1 MKRNETSI
9 SRINLSM
16 NIPESNELIKDVHKS
31 TDIISSLI
39 HEYLLKRD
47 YQKTLDSFQEELITK
62 IKQKNYYKIAF
73 SNITETNLLKFFNL
87 GRKNEF
93 LKNWRRLIPNH
104 IRIREPPLQKLEFYI
119 QVYFAIYPLLYR
131 DGEINSNKTIQE
143 TMDEFKIFLEKKDSD
158 YSKSNEF
165 LQYYALPY
173 VQNVKT
179 HPTYSKLFQPEWAV
193 ELKDKIHLAIKT
205 YLPNIKYPVLYDL
218 VNESN
223 ANAANANG
231 GNSNLNVSNIS
242 HKANMMKTFLENV
255 SQEKIERNEDFNNNN
270 LGMQNGGQNINIEEI
285 NKLREENE
293 IYKSKLENTKANI
306 VNIQKSWI
314 NLALNILSNSFDL
327 VVLCKGNRNSN
338 EVLLK
343 SGKIFKKLLKFQ
355 SFLKKQSNNLE
366 KYNKPIGVNNTVL
379 SAIKEQNDEMF
390 ENIGSGF
397 DDISGINNSMMGNNS
412 VGINKSLDYDATH
425 LLDINSFQ
433 ISIRDEFIKSRE
445 ENINNNNNLI
455 NSDNDLKFAFIIR
468 EMRLR
473 AFRRNDAQIKQLTL
487 FSIFYYDLIYKFNL
501 LKEVLNR
508 KQEYPNVS
516 LELMKL
522 MNKISCLKKGR
533 NYLLMKSNSL
543 SMIEDLFNNLKSE
556 KQDTELR
563 QNILATLEK
572 FTPRLEPI
580 NKLIELGII
589 KWLIDTFTYE
599 MNTLS
604 DSTIEYGLAL
614 LLNLSLNKNGRN
626 KFEEDAERT
635 IQILI
640 HYLNKDNNVHI
651 QTSINGALYSLLR
664 KKQLKEAAKKFG
676 IENIIQNS
684 NITDPVNQRQISYI
698 LEELKNDNDNSAQDI
713 DENYNEDPNV
723 GDEEEAAMGLDDEY
737 VEMDS
742 IDEKMIK
749 MHHKYVSDFIIRND
763 NQNEEEILKIQKFM
777 QMNPNMLISDNR
789 AKLDKTGDNEEINL
803 NIDNREENENE
814 EENEEKINEDNK
826 DNKDKNKKSE
836 QEKNG
841 MEIYEQNID
850 IEKAFEKH
858 DRIART
864 PPGELK

>member
-1 MKRNETSI
+1 MKRNETSM
-9 SRINLSM
+9 SKINLSM
-16 NIPESNELIKDVHKS
+16 NIPESNEIIKDVHKS

-47 YQKTLDSFQEELITK
+47 YLKTLDSFQEDLTSK

-73 SNITETNLLKFFNL
+73 SNITETNLLKFFNF
-87 GRKNEF
+87 GRKAEF
-93 LKNWRRLIPNH
+93 FKSWKRIIPNH
-104 IRIREPPLQKLEFYI
+104 IRLREPPLQKLEFYI

-131 DGEINSNKTIQE
+131 EGEINSNKTIQE

-165 LQYYALPY
+165 LQYFALPY
-173 VQNVKT
+173 VQNIKT

-223 ANAANANG
+223 ANAG

-255 SQEKIERNEDFNNNN
+255 SQEKIDPNPVDNN
-270 LGMQNGGQNINIEEI
+270 LAFGENRQGNINLEEL
-285 NKLREENE
+285 NRLREENE
-293 IYKSKLENTKANI
+293 IFRAKLDNTKSNI
-306 VNIQKSWI
+306 INIQKSWI

-327 VVLCKGNRNSN
+327 VVLCKGNRNTN

-412 VGINKSLDYDATH
+412 VGINKSLDYDVSH

-433 ISIRDEFIKSRE
+433 ISIRDEFLKSSGDD
-445 ENINNNNNLI
+445 NNQINV
-455 NSDNDLKFAFIIR
+455 DNDLKHAFIIR

-473 AFRRNDAQIKQLTL
+473 SFRRNDAQLKQLTL
-487 FSIFYYDLIYKFNL
+487 YSIFFYDLFYKFNL

-508 KQEYPNVS
+508 KNDYPNIS

-533 NYLLMKSNSL
+533 NYLLMRSNSL

-563 QNILATLEK
+563 QNILATLQK

-580 NKLIELGII
+580 NKLIDLGII
-589 KWLIDTFTYE
+589 KWLIDVFTYE

-614 LLNLSLNKNGRN
+614 LLNLSLNKKGRN
-626 KFEEDAERT
+626 KFEEDSERT

-640 HYLNKDNNVHI
+640 HYLNKDNNVQI

-664 KKQLKEAAKKFG
+664 KKGLKEAAKKFG

-713 DENYNEDPNV
+713 DENYDEDPNV
-723 GDEEEAAMGLDDEY
+723 PDEEGEGMGIDEEY

-749 MHHKYVSDFIIRND
+749 MHHKFVSDFVIRND

-777 QMNPNMLISDNR
+777 QSNPNMLISEN
-789 AKLDKTGDNEEINL
+789 KINKSGEGNEEINL
-803 NIDNREENENE
+803 NLENKEEKENENE
-814 EENEEKINEDNK
+814 EEENEEEKN
-826 DNKDKNKKSE
+826 NKDKSKSKKNE
-836 QEKNG
+836 QEKIG
-841 MEIYEQNID
+841 IELYEQNID

>member
-1 MKRNETSI
+1 MKRNETST
-9 SRINLSM
+9 SKINISM
-16 NIPESNELIKDVHKS
+16 NIPESNEIIKDVHKS

-47 YQKTLDSFQEELITK
+47 YQKTIDAFQEELITK
-62 IKQKNYYKIAF
+62 IKQKNYYKISF
-73 SNITETNLLKFFNL
+73 SSITETNLLKFFNY

-93 LKNWRRLIPNH
+93 FKSWKRIIPNH
-104 IRIREPPLQKLEFYI
+104 IRMREPPLQKLEFYL

-173 VQNVKT
+173 VQNIKT

-223 ANAANANG
+223 ANAANNNS
-231 GNSNLNVSNIS
+231 GNINLNVSNIS

-255 SQEKIERNEDFNNNN
+255 SQEKIETIPAENN
-270 LGMQNGGQNINIEEI
+270 LAIGDRDNNANIEEL
-285 NKLREENE
+285 NRLKEENE
-293 IYKSKLENTKANI
+293 IYKAKLENTKANI

-327 VVLCKGNRNSN
+327 VVLCKGNRNTN
-338 EVLLK
+338 DVLLK

-366 KYNKPIGVNNTVL
+366 KYNKPSGVNNTVL

-397 DDISGINNSMMGNNS
+397 DDISGINNSMIGNNS
-412 VGINKSLDYDATH
+412 VGINKSLDYDSTH
-425 LLDINSFQ
+425 LLDINNFQ
-433 ISIRDEFIKSRE
+433 ISIRDEFLKLKGD
-445 ENINNNNNLI
+445 ENDQVNI
-455 NSDNDLKFAFIIR
+455 DNDLKYAFIIR

-473 AFRRNDAQIKQLTL
+473 AFRRNDAQLKQLTL
-487 FSIFYYDLIYKFNL
+487 YSIFFYDLFYKFNL
-501 LKEVLNR
+501 LKEILSR
-508 KQEYPNVS
+508 KKDYPNIS
-516 LELMKL
+516 LEIMKL
-522 MNKISCLKKGR
+522 MNKLSCLKKGR

-543 SMIEDLFNNLKSE
+543 LMIEDLFNNLKSE

-563 QNILATLEK
+563 QNILATLQK
-572 FTPRLEPI
+572 FTPRLDPI
-580 NKLIELGII
+580 NKLIDLGII

-626 KFEEDAERT
+626 KFEEDSERT

-640 HYLNKDNNVHI
+640 HYLNKDNNVQI

-664 KKQLKEAAKKFG
+664 KKGLKEAAKKFG

-713 DENYNEDPNV
+713 DENYDEDPNV
-723 GDEEEAAMGLDDEY
+723 ADEEGEGMGLDDEY

-749 MHHKYVSDFIIRND
+749 MHHKYVSDFVIRND

-777 QMNPNMLISDNR
+777 QSNPNMLLSDN
-789 AKLDKTGDNEEINL
+789 KIKMDKSGDINDEINL
-803 NIDNREENENE
+803 NIDNKEENEKNE
-814 EENEEKINEDNK
+814 QQDVNESKNNEDSNVNKSKLKKNEPEKIGIEL
-826 DNKDKNKKSE
+826 
-836 QEKNG
+836 
-841 MEIYEQNID
+841 YEQNID

>member
-1 MKRNETSI
+1 MKRNETST
-9 SRINLSM
+9 SKINISM
-16 NIPESNELIKDVHKS
+16 NIPESNEIIKDVHKS

-47 YQKTLDSFQEELITK
+47 YQKTIDAFQEELITK

-73 SNITETNLLKFFNL
+73 SSITETNLLKFFNY
-87 GRKNEF
+87 GRKAEF
-93 LKNWRRLIPNH
+93 FKSWKRIIPNH
-104 IRIREPPLQKLEFYI
+104 IRLREPPLQKLEFYL

-223 ANAANANG
+223 ANAANNNS
-231 GNSNLNVSNIS
+231 GNINLNVSNIS

-255 SQEKIERNEDFNNNN
+255 SQEKIETIPAENN
-270 LGMQNGGQNINIEEI
+270 LAIGDRDNNANIEEL
-285 NKLREENE
+285 NRLKEENE
-293 IYKSKLENTKANI
+293 IYKAKLENTKANI

-327 VVLCKGNRNSN
+327 VVLCKGNRNAN
-338 EVLLK
+338 DVLLK

-366 KYNKPIGVNNTVL
+366 KYNKPSGVNNTVL

-397 DDISGINNSMMGNNS
+397 DDISGINNSMIGNNS
-412 VGINKSLDYDATH
+412 VGINKSLDYDSTH
-425 LLDINSFQ
+425 LLDINNFQ
-433 ISIRDEFIKSRE
+433 ISIRDEFLKLKGD
-445 ENINNNNNLI
+445 ENDQVNI
-455 NSDNDLKFAFIIR
+455 DNDLKYAFIIR

-473 AFRRNDAQIKQLTL
+473 AFRRNDAQLKQLTL
-487 FSIFYYDLIYKFNL
+487 YSIFFYDLFYKFNL
-501 LKEVLNR
+501 LKEILSR
-508 KQEYPNVS
+508 KKDYPNIS
-516 LELMKL
+516 LEIMKL
-522 MNKISCLKKGR
+522 MNKLSCLKKGR

-543 SMIEDLFNNLKSE
+543 LMIEDLFNNLKSE

-563 QNILATLEK
+563 QNILATLQK
-572 FTPRLEPI
+572 FTPRLDPI
-580 NKLIELGII
+580 NKLIDLGII

-626 KFEEDAERT
+626 KFEEDSERT

-640 HYLNKDNNVHI
+640 HYLNKDNNVQI

-664 KKQLKEAAKKFG
+664 KKGLKEAAKKFG

-713 DENYNEDPNV
+713 DENYDEDPNV
-723 GDEEEAAMGLDDEY
+723 PDEEGEGMGLDDEY

-749 MHHKYVSDFIIRND
+749 MHHKYVSDFVIRND

-777 QMNPNMLISDNR
+777 QSNPNMLLSDN
-789 AKLDKTGDNEEINL
+789 KIKMDKSGDINDEINL
-803 NIDNREENENE
+803 NIDNKEENEKNE
-814 EENEEKINEDNK
+814 QQDVNESKNNEDSNVNKSKLKKNEPEKIGIEL
-826 DNKDKNKKSE
+826 
-836 QEKNG
+836 
-841 MEIYEQNID
+841 YEQNID

>member
-1 MKRNETSI
+1 MKRNETST
-9 SRINLSM
+9 SKINISM
-16 NIPESNELIKDVHKS
+16 NIPESNEIIKDVHKS

-47 YQKTLDSFQEELITK
+47 YQKTIDAFQEELITK
-62 IKQKNYYKIAF
+62 IKQKNYYKISF
-73 SNITETNLLKFFNL
+73 SSITETNLLKFFNY

-93 LKNWRRLIPNH
+93 FKSWKRIIPNH
-104 IRIREPPLQKLEFYI
+104 IRMREPPLQKLEFYL

-173 VQNVKT
+173 VQNIKT

-223 ANAANANG
+223 ANAANNNS
-231 GNSNLNVSNIS
+231 GNINLNVSNIS

-255 SQEKIERNEDFNNNN
+255 SQEKIETIPAENN
-270 LGMQNGGQNINIEEI
+270 LAIGDRDNNANIEEL
-285 NKLREENE
+285 NRLKEENE
-293 IYKSKLENTKANI
+293 IYKAKLENTKANI

-327 VVLCKGNRNSN
+327 VVLCKGNRNTN
-338 EVLLK
+338 DVLLK

-366 KYNKPIGVNNTVL
+366 KYNKPSGVNNTVL

-397 DDISGINNSMMGNNS
+397 DDISGINNSMIGNNS
-412 VGINKSLDYDATH
+412 VGINKSLDYDSTH
-425 LLDINSFQ
+425 LLDINNFQ
-433 ISIRDEFIKSRE
+433 ISIRDEFLKLKGD
-445 ENINNNNNLI
+445 ENDQVNI
-455 NSDNDLKFAFIIR
+455 DNDLKYAFIIR

-473 AFRRNDAQIKQLTL
+473 AFRRNDAQLKQLTL
-487 FSIFYYDLIYKFNL
+487 YSIFFYDLFYKFNL
-501 LKEVLNR
+501 LKEILSR
-508 KQEYPNVS
+508 KKDYPNIS
-516 LELMKL
+516 LEIMKL
-522 MNKISCLKKGR
+522 MNKLSCLKKGR

-543 SMIEDLFNNLKSE
+543 LMIEDLFNNLKSE

-563 QNILATLEK
+563 QNILATLQK
-572 FTPRLEPI
+572 FTPRLDPI
-580 NKLIELGII
+580 NKLIDLGII

-626 KFEEDAERT
+626 KFEEDSERT

-640 HYLNKDNNVHI
+640 HYLNKDNNVQI

-664 KKQLKEAAKKFG
+664 KKGLKEAAKKFG

-713 DENYNEDPNV
+713 DENYDEDPNV
-723 GDEEEAAMGLDDEY
+723 PDEEGEGMGLDDEY

-749 MHHKYVSDFIIRND
+749 MHHKYVSDFVIRND

-777 QMNPNMLISDNR
+777 QSNPNMLLSDN
-789 AKLDKTGDNEEINL
+789 KIKMDKSGDINDEINL
-803 NIDNREENENE
+803 NIDNKEENEKNE
-814 EENEEKINEDNK
+814 QQDVNESKNNEDNNV
-826 DNKDKNKKSE
+826 NKSKLKKNE
-836 QEKNG
+836 PEKIG
-841 MEIYEQNID
+841 IELYEQNID

>member
-1 MKRNETSI
+1 MKRNETSF
-9 SRINLSM
+9 SKINISM
-16 NIPESNELIKDVHKS
+16 NIPESNEIIKDVHKS

-47 YQKTLDSFQEELITK
+47 YQKTLDAFQEELIAK

-73 SNITETNLLKFFNL
+73 SNITETNLLKFFNY
-87 GRKNEF
+87 GRKADF
-93 LKNWRRLIPNH
+93 LKSWKRLIPNH
-104 IRIREPPLQKLEFYI
+104 IRLREPPLQKLEFYI

-131 DGEINSNKTIQE
+131 DGEINCKKTIQE

-173 VQNVKT
+173 VQNIKT
-179 HPTYSKLFQPEWAV
+179 HPTYSKLFQPEWAI

-223 ANAANANG
+223 ANAANS
-231 GNSNLNVSNIS
+231 GNTNLNVSTIS

-255 SQEKIERNEDFNNNN
+255 SQEKIETNPIENNNI
-270 LGMQNGGQNINIEEI
+270 GMAEREQANINMEEL
-285 NKLREENE
+285 NRLKEENE
-293 IYKSKLENTKANI
+293 IFRGKLENTKSNI
-306 VNIQKSWI
+306 INIQKSWI

-327 VVLCKGNRNSN
+327 VVLCKGNRNTN

-433 ISIRDEFIKSRE
+433 ISIRDEFLKSE
-445 ENINNNNNLI
+445 GNNNNNNPI
-455 NSDNDLKFAFIIR
+455 NIDNDLKHAFIIR

-473 AFRRNDAQIKQLTL
+473 AFRRSDALLKQLTL
-487 FSIFYYDLIYKFNL
+487 YSIFFYDLFYKFNL

-508 KQEYPNVS
+508 KKDYPNMS

-522 MNKISCLKKGR
+522 MNKLSCLKKGR

-563 QNILATLEK
+563 QNILATLQK

-640 HYLNKDNNVHI
+640 HYLNKDNNVQI

-664 KKQLKEAAKKFG
+664 KKGLKEAAKKFG
-676 IENIIQNS
+676 IENIIQNT

-698 LEELKNDNDNSAQDI
+698 LEELKSDNDTSAQDI
-713 DENYNEDPNV
+713 DENYDEDPNV
-723 GDEEEAAMGLDDEY
+723 ADEEGENMGLDDEY

-749 MHHKYVSDFIIRND
+749 MHHKYVSDFVIRND
-763 NQNEEEILKIQKFM
+763 NQNEEEIVKIQKFM
-777 QMNPNMLISDNR
+777 QSNPNMLIADN
-789 AKLDKTGDNEEINL
+789 KIKMDKSGDANEEIDL
-803 NIDNREENENE
+803 NIENKDENGNENE
-814 EENEEKINEDNK
+814 EDENESKNNEDN
-826 DNKDKNKKSE
+826 NKSKSKSRKNE
-836 QEKNG
+836 PEKIG
-841 MEIYEQNID
+841 IELYQQDID

-858 DRIART
+858 DRIVRT

>member
-1 MKRNETSI
+1 MKRNETST
-9 SRINLSM
+9 SKINISM
-16 NIPESNELIKDVHKS
+16 NIPESNEIIKDVHKS

-47 YQKTLDSFQEELITK
+47 YQKTIDAFQEELITK
-62 IKQKNYYKIAF
+62 IKQKNYYKISF
-73 SNITETNLLKFFNL
+73 SSITETNLLKFFNY

-93 LKNWRRLIPNH
+93 FKSWKRIIPNH
-104 IRIREPPLQKLEFYI
+104 IRMREPPLQKLEFYL

-173 VQNVKT
+173 VQNIKT

-223 ANAANANG
+223 ANAANNNS
-231 GNSNLNVSNIS
+231 GNINLNVSNIS

-255 SQEKIERNEDFNNNN
+255 SQEKIETIPAENN
-270 LGMQNGGQNINIEEI
+270 LAIGDRDNNANIEEL
-285 NKLREENE
+285 NRLKEENE
-293 IYKSKLENTKANI
+293 IYKAKLENTKANI

-327 VVLCKGNRNSN
+327 VVLCKGNRNTN
-338 EVLLK
+338 DVLLK

-366 KYNKPIGVNNTVL
+366 KYNKPSGVNNTVL

-397 DDISGINNSMMGNNS
+397 DDISGINNSMIGNNS
-412 VGINKSLDYDATH
+412 VGINKSLDYDSTH
-425 LLDINSFQ
+425 LLDINNFQ
-433 ISIRDEFIKSRE
+433 ISIRDEFLKLKGD
-445 ENINNNNNLI
+445 ENDQVNI
-455 NSDNDLKFAFIIR
+455 DNDLKYAFIIR

-473 AFRRNDAQIKQLTL
+473 AFRRNDAQLKQLTL
-487 FSIFYYDLIYKFNL
+487 YSIFFYDLFYKFNL
-501 LKEVLNR
+501 LKEILSR
-508 KQEYPNVS
+508 KKDYPNIS
-516 LELMKL
+516 LEIMKL
-522 MNKISCLKKGR
+522 MNKLSCLKKGR

-543 SMIEDLFNNLKSE
+543 LMIEDLFNNLKSE

-563 QNILATLEK
+563 QNILATLQK
-572 FTPRLEPI
+572 FTPRLDPI
-580 NKLIELGII
+580 NKLIDLGII

-626 KFEEDAERT
+626 KFEEDSERT

-640 HYLNKDNNVHI
+640 HYLNKDNNVQI

-664 KKQLKEAAKKFG
+664 KKGLKEAAKKFG

-713 DENYNEDPNV
+713 DENYDEDPNV
-723 GDEEEAAMGLDDEY
+723 PDEEGEGMGLDDEY

-749 MHHKYVSDFIIRND
+749 MHHKYVSDFVIRND

-777 QMNPNMLISDNR
+777 QSNPNMLISDN
-789 AKLDKTGDNEEINL
+789 KIKMDKSGDINDEINL
-803 NIDNREENENE
+803 NIDNKEENEKNE
-814 EENEEKINEDNK
+814 QQDVNESKNNEDSNVNKSKLKKNEPEKIGIEL
-826 DNKDKNKKSE
+826 
-836 QEKNG
+836 
-841 MEIYEQNID
+841 YEQNID

>member
-1 MKRNETSI
+1 MKRNETST
-9 SRINLSM
+9 SKINMSM
-16 NIPESNELIKDVHKS
+16 SLQDNEIIKDVHKS

-47 YQKTLDSFQEELITK
+47 YTKTLDCFQEELINK

-73 SNITETNLLKFFNL
+73 SNITESNLLKFFGL
-87 GRKNEF
+87 GKKNEF
-93 LKNWRRLIPNH
+93 FKSWKRIIPNH
-104 IRIREPPLQKLEFYI
+104 IRLREPPLQKLEFYI
-119 QVYFAIYPLLYR
+119 QIYFAIYPLLYR
-131 DGEINSNKTIQE
+131 DSEINCNKTIQE
-143 TMDEFKIFLEKKDSD
+143 TMEEFKEFLEKKDSD

-165 LQYYALPY
+165 LSYYALPY
-173 VQNVKT
+173 VQNPKT
-179 HPTYSKLFQPEWAV
+179 HPSYSKLFQPEWAV
-193 ELKDKIHLAIKT
+193 ELKDRIHLAIKT

-223 ANAANANG
+223 ANASS
-231 GNSNLNVSNIS
+231 GNNLNVSNIS

-255 SQEKIERNEDFNNNN
+255 TQEKIERVPEKNNNN
-270 LGMQNGGQNINIEEI
+270 SDQNVNLEEL

-293 IYKSKLENTKANI
+293 IYKTKLENKKYNI
-306 VNIQKSWI
+306 INIQKSWI

-327 VVLCKGNRNSN
+327 VVLCKGNRNTN

-366 KYNKPIGVNNTVL
+366 KYNKPLGVNNTQL
-379 SAIKEQNDEMF
+379 SAIKEQNDEVFM
-390 ENIGSGF
+390 GL
-397 DDISGINNSMMGNNS
+397 DDISGINNSMIGNNS
-412 VGINKSLDYDATH
+412 LGINKSFHLDYDATH
-425 LLDINSFQ
+425 LIDVNSFQ
-433 ISIRDEFIKSRE
+433 LSIRDEFIKNAGE
-445 ENINNNNNLI
+445 QI
-455 NSDNDLKFAFIIR
+455 NSENDLKHASVIR
-468 EMRLR
+468 EIRLR
-473 AFRRNDAQIKQLTL
+473 VFRRNDIQIKQITL
-487 FSIFYYDLIYKFNL
+487 YSIFFYDLFYKFNL
-501 LKEVLNR
+501 LKEVLN
-508 KQEYPNVS
+508 KKNDYPNIS

-522 MNKISCLKKGR
+522 MDKLATLKKGR
-533 NYLLMKSNSL
+533 NYLLMKTNSL

-563 QNILATLEK
+563 QYILSTLQK

-580 NKLIELGII
+580 NKLIELGIV
-589 KWLIDTFTYE
+589 KWLIDVFTYE

-604 DSTIEYGLAL
+604 DSTIEYGLGL

-626 KFEEDAERT
+626 KFEEDSERT

-640 HYLNKDNNVHI
+640 HYLNKDNSVQI

-664 KKQLKEAAKKFG
+664 KKGLKEAAKKFG

-698 LEELKNDNDNSAQDI
+698 LQELKSENDNSAQDI
-713 DENYNEDPNV
+713 DENFDEDPNAV
-723 GDEEEAAMGLDDEY
+723 DEENEGNNIDDEY

-749 MHHKYVSDFIIRND
+749 LHHKYISDFIIRND
-763 NQNEEEILKIQKFM
+763 NQNEEEIIKIQKYM
-777 QMNPNMLISDNR
+777 QYNPNMLFSDN
-789 AKLDKTGDNEEINL
+789 KVKIENNNNDINEEINL
-803 NIDNREENENE
+803 NIEENK
-814 EENEEKINEDNK
+814 EENKEENNDNNNEN
-826 DNKDKNKKSE
+826 NNNNGE
-836 QEKNG
+836 GEKNNPNKENNEPVKNG
-841 MEIYEQNID
+841 IEIYQQNID

>member
-425 LLDINSFQ
+425 LLDINNFQ

-664 KKQLKEAAKKFG
+664 KKELKEAAKKFG

-789 AKLDKTGDNEEINL
+789 VKLDKTGDNEEINL

-826 DNKDKNKKSE
+826 DNKDKNKKNE

>member
-1 MKRNETSI
+1 MKRNETST
-9 SRINLSM
+9 SKINISM
-16 NIPESNELIKDVHKS
+16 NIPESNEIIKDVHKS

-47 YQKTLDSFQEELITK
+47 YQKTIDAFQEELITK
-62 IKQKNYYKIAF
+62 IKQKNYYKISF
-73 SNITETNLLKFFNL
+73 SSITETNLLKFFNY

-93 LKNWRRLIPNH
+93 FKSWKRIIPNH
-104 IRIREPPLQKLEFYI
+104 IRMREPPLQKLEFYL

-173 VQNVKT
+173 VQNIKT

-223 ANAANANG
+223 ANAANNNS
-231 GNSNLNVSNIS
+231 GNKNLNVSNIS

-255 SQEKIERNEDFNNNN
+255 SQEKIETIPAENN
-270 LGMQNGGQNINIEEI
+270 LAIGDRDNNANIEEL
-285 NKLREENE
+285 NRLKEENE
-293 IYKSKLENTKANI
+293 IYKAKLENTKANI

-327 VVLCKGNRNSN
+327 VVLCKGNRNTN
-338 EVLLK
+338 DVLLK

-366 KYNKPIGVNNTVL
+366 KYNKPSGVNNTVL

-397 DDISGINNSMMGNNS
+397 DDISGINNSMIGNNS
-412 VGINKSLDYDATH
+412 VGINKSLDYDSTH
-425 LLDINSFQ
+425 LLDINNFQ
-433 ISIRDEFIKSRE
+433 ISIRDEFLKLKGD
-445 ENINNNNNLI
+445 ENDQVNI
-455 NSDNDLKFAFIIR
+455 DNDLKYAFIIR

-473 AFRRNDAQIKQLTL
+473 AFRRNDAQLKQLTL
-487 FSIFYYDLIYKFNL
+487 YSIFFYDLFYKFNL
-501 LKEVLNR
+501 LKEILSR
-508 KQEYPNVS
+508 KKDYPNIS
-516 LELMKL
+516 LEIMKL
-522 MNKISCLKKGR
+522 MNKLSCLKKGR

-543 SMIEDLFNNLKSE
+543 LMIEDLFNNLKSE

-563 QNILATLEK
+563 QNILATLQK
-572 FTPRLEPI
+572 FTPRLDPI
-580 NKLIELGII
+580 NKLIDLGII

-626 KFEEDAERT
+626 KFEEDSERT

-640 HYLNKDNNVHI
+640 HYLNKDNNVQI

-664 KKQLKEAAKKFG
+664 KKGLKEAAKKFG

-713 DENYNEDPNV
+713 DENYDEDPNV
-723 GDEEEAAMGLDDEY
+723 PDEEGEGMGLDDEY

-749 MHHKYVSDFIIRND
+749 MHHKYVSDFVIRND

-777 QMNPNMLISDNR
+777 QSNPNMLISDN
-789 AKLDKTGDNEEINL
+789 KIKMDKSGDINDEINL
-803 NIDNREENENE
+803 NIDNKEENEKNE
-814 EENEEKINEDNK
+814 QQDVNESKNNEDSNVNKSKLKKNEPEKIGIEL
-826 DNKDKNKKSE
+826 
-836 QEKNG
+836 
-841 MEIYEQNID
+841 YEQNID

>member
-1 MKRNETSI
+1 MKRNETST
-9 SRINLSM
+9 SKINISM
-16 NIPESNELIKDVHKS
+16 NIPESNEIIKDVHKS

-47 YQKTLDSFQEELITK
+47 YQKTIDAFQEELITK
-62 IKQKNYYKIAF
+62 IKQKNYYKISF
-73 SNITETNLLKFFNL
+73 SSITETNLLKFFNY

-93 LKNWRRLIPNH
+93 FKSWKRIIPNH
-104 IRIREPPLQKLEFYI
+104 IRMREPPLQKLEFYL

-173 VQNVKT
+173 VQNIKT

-223 ANAANANG
+223 ANAANNNS
-231 GNSNLNVSNIS
+231 GNINLNVSNIS

-255 SQEKIERNEDFNNNN
+255 SQEKIETIPAENN
-270 LGMQNGGQNINIEEI
+270 LAIGDRDNNANIEEL
-285 NKLREENE
+285 NRLKEENE
-293 IYKSKLENTKANI
+293 IYKAKLENTKANI

-327 VVLCKGNRNSN
+327 VVLCKGNRNTN
-338 EVLLK
+338 DVLLK

-366 KYNKPIGVNNTVL
+366 KYNKPSGVNNTVL

-397 DDISGINNSMMGNNS
+397 DDISGINNSMIGNNS
-412 VGINKSLDYDATH
+412 VGINKSLDYDSTH
-425 LLDINSFQ
+425 LLDINNFQ
-433 ISIRDEFIKSRE
+433 ISIRDEFLKLKGD
-445 ENINNNNNLI
+445 ENDQVNI
-455 NSDNDLKFAFIIR
+455 DNDLKYAFIIR

-473 AFRRNDAQIKQLTL
+473 AFRRNDAQLKQLTL
-487 FSIFYYDLIYKFNL
+487 YSIFFYDLFYKFNL
-501 LKEVLNR
+501 LKEILSR
-508 KQEYPNVS
+508 KKDYPNIS
-516 LELMKL
+516 LEIMKL
-522 MNKISCLKKGR
+522 MNKLSCLKKGR

-543 SMIEDLFNNLKSE
+543 LMIEDLFNNLKSE

-563 QNILATLEK
+563 QNILATLQK
-572 FTPRLEPI
+572 FTPRLDPI
-580 NKLIELGII
+580 NKLIDLGII

-626 KFEEDAERT
+626 KFEEDSERT

-640 HYLNKDNNVHI
+640 HYLNKDNNVQI

-664 KKQLKEAAKKFG
+664 KKGLKEAAKKFG

-713 DENYNEDPNV
+713 DENYDEEPNV
-723 GDEEEAAMGLDDEY
+723 PDEEGEGMGLDDEY

-749 MHHKYVSDFIIRND
+749 MHHKYVSDFVIRND

-777 QMNPNMLISDNR
+777 QSNPNMLLSDN
-789 AKLDKTGDNEEINL
+789 KIKMDKSGDINDEINL
-803 NIDNREENENE
+803 NIDNKEENEKNE
-814 EENEEKINEDNK
+814 QQDVNESKNNEDSNVNKSKLKKNEPEKIGIEL
-826 DNKDKNKKSE
+826 
-836 QEKNG
+836 
-841 MEIYEQNID
+841 YEQNID

>member
-1 MKRNETSI
+1 
-9 SRINLSM
+9 
-16 NIPESNELIKDVHKS
+16 
-31 TDIISSLI
+31 
-39 HEYLLKRD
+39 
-47 YQKTLDSFQEELITK
+47 
-62 IKQKNYYKIAF
+62 
-73 SNITETNLLKFFNL
+73 
-87 GRKNEF
+87 
-93 LKNWRRLIPNH
+93 
-104 IRIREPPLQKLEFYI
+104 
-119 QVYFAIYPLLYR
+119 
-131 DGEINSNKTIQE
+131 
-143 TMDEFKIFLEKKDSD
+143 
-158 YSKSNEF
+158 
-165 LQYYALPY
+165 
-173 VQNVKT
+173 
-179 HPTYSKLFQPEWAV
+179 V

-223 ANAANANG
+223 ANAANNNNG
-231 GNSNLNVSNIS
+231 NMNLNVSNIS

-255 SQEKIERNEDFNNNN
+255 SQEKIDVNAVENNNN
-270 LGMQNGGQNINIEEI
+270 GDRDNNVNMEEV
-285 NKLREENE
+285 NRLREENE
-293 IYKSKLENTKANI
+293 VFKSKLDNTKSNI
-306 VNIQKSWI
+306 INIQKSWI

-327 VVLCKGNRNSN
+327 VVLCKGNRNTN

-366 KYNKPIGVNNTVL
+366 KYNKPLGVNNTVL

-412 VGINKSLDYDATH
+412 VGINKSLDYDSTH

-433 ISIRDEFIKSRE
+433 LSIRDEFLKSIGE
-445 ENINNNNNLI
+445 ENPINI
-455 NSDNDLKFAFIIR
+455 DNDLKYAFIIR
-468 EMRLR
+468 EMRIR
-473 AFRRNDAQIKQLTL
+473 AFRRNDAQLKQMTL
-487 FSIFYYDLIYKFNL
+487 YSIFFYDLFYKFNL

-508 KQEYPNVS
+508 KKDYPNIS
-516 LELMKL
+516 LEFMKL
-522 MNKISCLKKGR
+522 MNKLSCLKKGR

-563 QNILATLEK
+563 QNILATLQK

-580 NKLIELGII
+580 NKLIDLGII
-589 KWLIDTFTYE
+589 KWLIDVFTYE

-640 HYLNKDNNVHI
+640 HYLNKDNNVQI

-664 KKQLKEAAKKFG
+664 KKGLKEAAKKFG

-698 LEELKNDNDNSAQDI
+698 LEELKNENDNSAQDI
-713 DENYNEDPNV
+713 DENYDEDPNV
-723 GDEEEAAMGLDDEY
+723 ADEEAENIGLDDEY

-777 QMNPNMLISDNR
+777 QSNPNMLISENRIKSDN
-789 AKLDKTGDNEEINL
+789 ANEEINL
-803 NIDNREENENE
+803 NIENNKEENENE
-814 EENEEKINEDNK
+814 EDENEEKNNEESNI
-826 DNKDKNKKSE
+826 KDKSKSRKNE
-836 QEKNG
+836 PEKVGN
-841 MEIYEQNID
+841 EIYEQNID

>member
-1 MKRNETSI
+1 MKRNETST
-9 SRINLSM
+9 SKINISM
-16 NIPESNELIKDVHKS
+16 NIPESNEIIKDVHKS

-47 YQKTLDSFQEELITK
+47 YLKTIDAFQEELITK
-62 IKQKNYYKIAF
+62 IKQKNYYKISF
-73 SNITETNLLKFFNL
+73 SSITETNLLKFFNY

-93 LKNWRRLIPNH
+93 FKSWKRIIPNH
-104 IRIREPPLQKLEFYI
+104 IRMREPPLQKLEFYL
-119 QVYFAIYPLLYR
+119 QVYFAIYPILYR

-173 VQNVKT
+173 VQNIKT

-223 ANAANANG
+223 ANAVNNNS
-231 GNSNLNVSNIS
+231 GNINLNVSNIS

-255 SQEKIERNEDFNNNN
+255 SQEKIETIPAENNMAMGDRDNN
-270 LGMQNGGQNINIEEI
+270 ANIEEL
-285 NKLREENE
+285 NRLKEEKE
-293 IYKSKLENTKANI
+293 IYKAKLENTKANI

-327 VVLCKGNRNSN
+327 VVLCKGNRNTN
-338 EVLLK
+338 DVLLK

-366 KYNKPIGVNNTVL
+366 KYNKPSGVNNTVL

-397 DDISGINNSMMGNNS
+397 DDISGINNSMIGNNS
-412 VGINKSLDYDATH
+412 VGINKSLDYDSTH
-425 LLDINSFQ
+425 LLDINNFQ
-433 ISIRDEFIKSRE
+433 ISIRDEFLKLNGD
-445 ENINNNNNLI
+445 ENDQVNI
-455 NSDNDLKFAFIIR
+455 DNDLKYAFIIR

-473 AFRRNDAQIKQLTL
+473 AFRRNDAQLKQLTL
-487 FSIFYYDLIYKFNL
+487 YSIFFYDLFYKFNL
-501 LKEVLNR
+501 LKEILSR
-508 KQEYPNVS
+508 KKDYPNIS
-516 LELMKL
+516 LEIMKL
-522 MNKISCLKKGR
+522 MNKLSCLKKGR

-543 SMIEDLFNNLKSE
+543 LMIEDLFNNLKSE

-563 QNILATLEK
+563 QNILATLQK
-572 FTPRLEPI
+572 FTPRLDPI
-580 NKLIELGII
+580 NKLIDLGII

-626 KFEEDAERT
+626 KFEEDSERT

-640 HYLNKDNNVHI
+640 HYLNKDNNVQI

-664 KKQLKEAAKKFG
+664 KKGLKEAAKKFG

-713 DENYNEDPNV
+713 DENYDEDPNV
-723 GDEEEAAMGLDDEY
+723 PDEEGEGMGLDDEY

-749 MHHKYVSDFIIRND
+749 MHHKYVSDFVIRND

-777 QMNPNMLISDNR
+777 QSNPNMLLSDN
-789 AKLDKTGDNEEINL
+789 KIKIDKSGDINEEINI
-803 NIDNREENENE
+803 NIDNK
-814 EENEEKINEDNK
+814 EEKEKNEQQDVNESKNNEDSNVNK
-826 DNKDKNKKSE
+826 SKLKKNE
-836 QEKNG
+836 PEKIG
-841 MEIYEQNID
+841 IELYEQNID

>member
-1 MKRNETSI
+1 MKRNETSTSKINI
-9 SRINLSM
+9 SMSLQEND
-16 NIPESNELIKDVHKS
+16 LIKDVHKS

-47 YQKTLDSFQEELITK
+47 YTKTLDSFQEELINK

-73 SNITETNLLKFFNL
+73 SNITESNLIKFFSL

-93 LKNWRRLIPNH
+93 FKSWKRIIPNH
-104 IRIREPPLQKLEFYI
+104 IRLREPPLQKLEFYI
-119 QVYFAIYPLLYR
+119 QIYFAIYPLLYR
-131 DGEINSNKTIQE
+131 DSEINCNKTIQE
-143 TMDEFKIFLEKKDSD
+143 TMEEFKEFLEKKDSD

-165 LQYYALPY
+165 LSFYALPY
-173 VQNVKT
+173 VQNPKT
-179 HPTYSKLFQPEWAV
+179 HPSYSKLFQPEWTV

-205 YLPNIKYPVLYDL
+205 YLPSIKYPVLYDL

-223 ANAANANG
+223 ANANSNSAN
-231 GNSNLNVSNIS
+231 NLNVSNIS

-255 SQEKIERNEDFNNNN
+255 TQEKIDRITEENNN
-270 LGMQNGGQNINIEEI
+270 LNREQSANIEEI
-285 NKLREENE
+285 NRLKEENE
-293 IYKSKLENTKANI
+293 TYKTKLEKKKYNI
-306 VNIQKSWI
+306 INIQKSWI

-327 VVLCKGNRNSN
+327 VALCKGNRNTN

-355 SFLKKQSNNLE
+355 SFLKKQSNNLD
-366 KYNKPIGVNNTVL
+366 KYNKPMGVNNLGL
-379 SAIKEQNDEMF
+379 SAIKEQNDEL
-390 ENIGSGF
+390 ENIGFG
-397 DDISGINNSMMGNNS
+397 DISGINNSMIGNNS
-412 VGINKSLDYDATH
+412 LGINKSFHLDYDPNH

-433 ISIRDEFIKSRE
+433 LSIRDEFIKNIGEE
-445 ENINNNNNLI
+445 ENNI
-455 NSDNDLKFAFIIR
+455 DNDLKHAFVIR

-473 AFRRNDAQIKQLTL
+473 AFRRSDIQLKQLTL
-487 FSIFYYDLIYKFNL
+487 YSIFFYDLFYKFNL

-508 KQEYPNVS
+508 KNDYPNVS

-522 MNKISCLKKGR
+522 MNKLSCLKKGR
-533 NYLLMKSNSL
+533 NYLLMRNNSL
-543 SMIEDLFNNLKSE
+543 SMIEDLFNNLKKE
-556 KQDTELR
+556 KQDSELR
-563 QNILATLEK
+563 QNILATLQK
-572 FTPRLEPI
+572 FSPRLQPI

-589 KWLIDTFTYE
+589 KWLIDVFTYE

-626 KFEEDAERT
+626 KFEEDSERT

-640 HYLNKDNNVHI
+640 HYLNRDNNVNI

-664 KKQLKEAAKKFG
+664 KKGLKEAAKKFG

-698 LEELKNDNDNSAQDI
+698 LQELKSDNDNSMQDI
-713 DENYNEDPNV
+713 DENYDEDPNAI
-723 GDEEEAAMGLDDEY
+723 DEENEGNNIDDEY

-749 MHHKYVSDFIIRND
+749 MHHKYVADFIIRND
-763 NQNEEEILKIQKFM
+763 NQNEEEILKIQKYM
-777 QMNPNMLISDNR
+777 QYNPNMLISDNK
-789 AKLDKTGDNEEINL
+789 AKVENSNNEINEEINL
-803 NIDNREENENE
+803 NIDENNKEENNENENNDKN
-814 EENEEKINEDNK
+814 NEEVGDET
-826 DNKDKNKKSE
+826 KNKE
-836 QEKNG
+836 NNPEPVKNG
-841 MEIYEQNID
+841 IEIYQQDID

-858 DRIART
+858 DRIVRT
-864 PPGELK
+864 PPGEYK

>member
-508 KQEYPNVS
+508 KQEYPNIS

-664 KKQLKEAAKKFG
+664 KKELKEAAKKFG

>member
-1 MKRNETSI
+1 MKRNETST
-9 SRINLSM
+9 SKINISM
-16 NIPESNELIKDVHKS
+16 NIPESNEIIKDVHKS

-47 YQKTLDSFQEELITK
+47 YQKTIDAFQEELITK
-62 IKQKNYYKIAF
+62 IKQKNYYKISF
-73 SNITETNLLKFFNL
+73 SSITETNLLKFFNY

-93 LKNWRRLIPNH
+93 FKSWKRIIPNH
-104 IRIREPPLQKLEFYI
+104 IRMREPPLQKLEFYL

-173 VQNVKT
+173 VQNIKT

-223 ANAANANG
+223 ANAANNNS
-231 GNSNLNVSNIS
+231 GNINLNVSNIS

-255 SQEKIERNEDFNNNN
+255 SQEKIETIPAENN
-270 LGMQNGGQNINIEEI
+270 LAIGDRDNNANIEEL
-285 NKLREENE
+285 NRLKEENE
-293 IYKSKLENTKANI
+293 IYKAKLENTKANI

-327 VVLCKGNRNSN
+327 VVLCKGNRNTN
-338 EVLLK
+338 DVLLK

-366 KYNKPIGVNNTVL
+366 KYNKPSGVNNTVL

-397 DDISGINNSMMGNNS
+397 DDISGINNSMIGNNS
-412 VGINKSLDYDATH
+412 VGINKSLDYDSTH
-425 LLDINSFQ
+425 LLDINNFQ
-433 ISIRDEFIKSRE
+433 ISIRDEFLKLKGD
-445 ENINNNNNLI
+445 ENDQVNI
-455 NSDNDLKFAFIIR
+455 DNDLKYAFIIR

-473 AFRRNDAQIKQLTL
+473 AFRRNDAQLKQLTL
-487 FSIFYYDLIYKFNL
+487 YSIFFYDLFYKFNL
-501 LKEVLNR
+501 LKEILSR
-508 KQEYPNVS
+508 KKDYPNIS
-516 LELMKL
+516 LEIMKL
-522 MNKISCLKKGR
+522 MNKLSCLKKGR

-543 SMIEDLFNNLKSE
+543 LMIEDLFNNLKSE

-563 QNILATLEK
+563 QNILATLQK
-572 FTPRLEPI
+572 FTPRLDPI
-580 NKLIELGII
+580 NKLIDLGII

-626 KFEEDAERT
+626 KFEEDSERT

-640 HYLNKDNNVHI
+640 HYLNKDNNVQI

-664 KKQLKEAAKKFG
+664 KKGLKEAAKKFG

-713 DENYNEDPNV
+713 DENYDEDPNV
-723 GDEEEAAMGLDDEY
+723 PDEEGEGMGLDDEY

-749 MHHKYVSDFIIRND
+749 MHHKYVSDFVIRND

-777 QMNPNMLISDNR
+777 QSNPNMLLSDN
-789 AKLDKTGDNEEINL
+789 KIKIDKSGDINEEINI
-803 NIDNREENENE
+803 NIDNK
-814 EENEEKINEDNK
+814 EEKEKNEQQDVNESKNNEDSNVNK
-826 DNKDKNKKSE
+826 SKLKKNE
-836 QEKNG
+836 PEKIG
-841 MEIYEQNID
+841 IELYEQNID

>member
-1 MKRNETSI
+1 MKRNETST
-9 SRINLSM
+9 SKINISM
-16 NIPESNELIKDVHKS
+16 NIPESNEIIKDVHKS

-47 YQKTLDSFQEELITK
+47 YQKTIDAFQEELITK
-62 IKQKNYYKIAF
+62 IKQKNYYKISF
-73 SNITETNLLKFFNL
+73 SSITETNLLKFFNY

-93 LKNWRRLIPNH
+93 FKSWKRIIPNH
-104 IRIREPPLQKLEFYI
+104 IRMREPPLQKLEFYL

-131 DGEINSNKTIQE
+131 DGEIKSNKTIQE

-173 VQNVKT
+173 VQNIKT

-223 ANAANANG
+223 GNAANNNS
-231 GNSNLNVSNIS
+231 GNINLNVSNIS

-255 SQEKIERNEDFNNNN
+255 SQEKIETIPAENN
-270 LGMQNGGQNINIEEI
+270 LALGDRDNNANIEEL
-285 NKLREENE
+285 NRLKEENE
-293 IYKSKLENTKANI
+293 IYKAKLENTKANI

-327 VVLCKGNRNSN
+327 VVLCKGNRNTN
-338 EVLLK
+338 DVLLK

-366 KYNKPIGVNNTVL
+366 KYNKPSGVNNTVL

-397 DDISGINNSMMGNNS
+397 DDISGINNSMIGNNS
-412 VGINKSLDYDATH
+412 VGINKSLDYDSTH
-425 LLDINSFQ
+425 LLDINNFQ
-433 ISIRDEFIKSRE
+433 ISIRDEFLKLKGD
-445 ENINNNNNLI
+445 ENDQVNI
-455 NSDNDLKFAFIIR
+455 DNDLKYAFIIR

-473 AFRRNDAQIKQLTL
+473 AFRRNDAQLKQLTL
-487 FSIFYYDLIYKFNL
+487 YSIFFYDLFYKFNL
-501 LKEVLNR
+501 LKEILSR
-508 KQEYPNVS
+508 KKDYPNIS
-516 LELMKL
+516 LEIMKL
-522 MNKISCLKKGR
+522 MNKLSCLKKGR

-543 SMIEDLFNNLKSE
+543 LMIEDLFNNLKSE

-563 QNILATLEK
+563 QNILATLQK
-572 FTPRLEPI
+572 FTPRLDPI
-580 NKLIELGII
+580 NKLIDLGII

-626 KFEEDAERT
+626 KFEEDSERT

-640 HYLNKDNNVHI
+640 HYLNKDNNVQI

-664 KKQLKEAAKKFG
+664 KKGLKEAAKKFG

-713 DENYNEDPNV
+713 DENYDEDPNV
-723 GDEEEAAMGLDDEY
+723 PDEEGEGMGLDDEY

-749 MHHKYVSDFIIRND
+749 MHHKYVSDFVIRND

-777 QMNPNMLISDNR
+777 QSNPNMLLSDN
-789 AKLDKTGDNEEINL
+789 KIKMDKSGDINDEINL
-803 NIDNREENENE
+803 NIDNKEENEKNE
-814 EENEEKINEDNK
+814 QQDVNESKNNEDSNVNKSKLKKNEPEKIGIEL
-826 DNKDKNKKSE
+826 
-836 QEKNG
+836 
-841 MEIYEQNID
+841 YEQNID

>member
-9 SRINLSM
+9 SRLNLSM

-425 LLDINSFQ
+425 LLDINNFQ

-664 KKQLKEAAKKFG
+664 KKELKEAAKKFG

-789 AKLDKTGDNEEINL
+789 VKLDKTGDNEEINL

-826 DNKDKNKKSE
+826 DNKDKNKKNE

>member
-1 MKRNETSI
+1 MKRNETST
-9 SRINLSM
+9 SKINISM
-16 NIPESNELIKDVHKS
+16 NMPESNEIIKDVHKS

-47 YQKTLDSFQEELITK
+47 YQKTIDAFQEELITK
-62 IKQKNYYKIAF
+62 IKQKNYYKISF
-73 SNITETNLLKFFNL
+73 SSITETNLLKFFNY

-93 LKNWRRLIPNH
+93 FKSWKRIIPNH
-104 IRIREPPLQKLEFYI
+104 IRLREPPLQKLEFYL

-173 VQNVKT
+173 VQNIKT
-179 HPTYSKLFQPEWAV
+179 HPTYSKLFQPEWAI

-223 ANAANANG
+223 ANAANNNS
-231 GNSNLNVSNIS
+231 GNINLNVSNIS

-255 SQEKIERNEDFNNNN
+255 SQEKIETIPAENNNALGDRDNNAN
-270 LGMQNGGQNINIEEI
+270 LEEL
-285 NKLREENE
+285 NRLKEENE
-293 IYKSKLENTKANI
+293 IYKAKLENTKANI

-327 VVLCKGNRNSN
+327 VVLCKGNRNTN
-338 EVLLK
+338 DVLLK

-366 KYNKPIGVNNTVL
+366 KYNKPSGVNNTVL

-397 DDISGINNSMMGNNS
+397 DDISGINNSMIGNNS
-412 VGINKSLDYDATH
+412 VGINKSLDYDSTH
-425 LLDINSFQ
+425 LLDINNFQ
-433 ISIRDEFIKSRE
+433 ISIRDEFLKLNGE
-445 ENINNNNNLI
+445 ENDQVNI
-455 NSDNDLKFAFIIR
+455 DNDLKYAFIIR

-473 AFRRNDAQIKQLTL
+473 AFRRNDAQLKQITL
-487 FSIFYYDLIYKFNL
+487 YSIFFYDLFYKFNL
-501 LKEVLNR
+501 LKEILSR
-508 KQEYPNVS
+508 KKDYPNIS
-516 LELMKL
+516 LEIMKL
-522 MNKISCLKKGR
+522 MNKLSCLKKGR

-543 SMIEDLFNNLKSE
+543 LMIEDLFNNLKSE

-563 QNILATLEK
+563 QNILATLQK
-572 FTPRLEPI
+572 FTPRLDPI
-580 NKLIELGII
+580 NKLIDLGII

-626 KFEEDAERT
+626 KFEEDSERT

-640 HYLNKDNNVHI
+640 HYLNKDNNVQI

-664 KKQLKEAAKKFG
+664 KKGLKEAAKKFG

-713 DENYNEDPNV
+713 DENYDEDPNV
-723 GDEEEAAMGLDDEY
+723 PDEEGEGMGLDDEY

-749 MHHKYVSDFIIRND
+749 MHHKYVSDFVIRND

-777 QMNPNMLISDNR
+777 QSNPNMLLSDN
-789 AKLDKTGDNEEINL
+789 KIKIDKSGDINEEINL
-803 NIDNREENENE
+803 NIDNKEENEKNE
-814 EENEEKINEDNK
+814 QEVNESKNNEDSNVNKSKLKKNEPEKIGIEL
-826 DNKDKNKKSE
+826 
-836 QEKNG
+836 
-841 MEIYEQNID
+841 YEQNID

>member
-1 MKRNETSI
+1 MKRNETST
-9 SRINLSM
+9 SKINISM
-16 NIPESNELIKDVHKS
+16 NIPESNEIIKDVHKS

-47 YQKTLDSFQEELITK
+47 YQKTIDAFQEELITK
-62 IKQKNYYKIAF
+62 IKQKNYYKISF
-73 SNITETNLLKFFNL
+73 SSITETNLLKFFNY

-93 LKNWRRLIPNH
+93 FKSWKRIIPNH
-104 IRIREPPLQKLEFYI
+104 IRMREPPLQKLEFYL

-173 VQNVKT
+173 VQNIKT

-223 ANAANANG
+223 ANAANNNS
-231 GNSNLNVSNIS
+231 GNKILNVSNIS

-255 SQEKIERNEDFNNNN
+255 SQEKIETIPAENN
-270 LGMQNGGQNINIEEI
+270 LAIGDRDNNANIEEL
-285 NKLREENE
+285 NRLKEENE
-293 IYKSKLENTKANI
+293 IYKAKLENTKANI

-327 VVLCKGNRNSN
+327 VVLCKGNRNTN
-338 EVLLK
+338 DVLLK

-366 KYNKPIGVNNTVL
+366 KYNKPSGVNNTVL

-397 DDISGINNSMMGNNS
+397 DDISGINNSMIGNNS
-412 VGINKSLDYDATH
+412 VGINKSLDYDSTH
-425 LLDINSFQ
+425 LLDINNFQ
-433 ISIRDEFIKSRE
+433 ISIRDEFLKLKGD
-445 ENINNNNNLI
+445 ENDQVNI
-455 NSDNDLKFAFIIR
+455 DNDLKYAFIIR

-473 AFRRNDAQIKQLTL
+473 AFRRNDAQLKQLTL
-487 FSIFYYDLIYKFNL
+487 YSIFFYDLFYKFNL
-501 LKEVLNR
+501 LKEILSR
-508 KQEYPNVS
+508 KKDYPNIS
-516 LELMKL
+516 LEIMKL
-522 MNKISCLKKGR
+522 MNKLSCLKKGR

-543 SMIEDLFNNLKSE
+543 LMIEDLFNNLKSE

-563 QNILATLEK
+563 QNILATLQK
-572 FTPRLEPI
+572 FTPRLDPI
-580 NKLIELGII
+580 NKLIDLGII

-626 KFEEDAERT
+626 KFEEDSERT

-640 HYLNKDNNVHI
+640 HYLNKDNNVQI

-664 KKQLKEAAKKFG
+664 KKGLKEAAKKFG

-713 DENYNEDPNV
+713 DENYDEDPNV
-723 GDEEEAAMGLDDEY
+723 PDEEGEGMGLDDEY

-749 MHHKYVSDFIIRND
+749 MHHKYVSDFVIRND

-777 QMNPNMLISDNR
+777 QSNPNMLLSDN
-789 AKLDKTGDNEEINL
+789 KIKMDKSGDINDEINL
-803 NIDNREENENE
+803 NIDNKEENEKNE
-814 EENEEKINEDNK
+814 QQDVNESKNNEDSNVNKSKLKKNEPEKIGIEL
-826 DNKDKNKKSE
+826 
-836 QEKNG
+836 
-841 MEIYEQNID
+841 YEQNID

>member
-179 HPTYSKLFQPEWAV
+179 HPTYSKLFQPEWAI

-270 LGMQNGGQNINIEEI
+270 LGIQNGGQNINIEEI

-425 LLDINSFQ
+425 LLDINNFQ

-543 SMIEDLFNNLKSE
+543 SMIEDLFNNLKIE

-664 KKQLKEAAKKFG
+664 KKELKEAAKKFG

-826 DNKDKNKKSE
+826 DNKDKNKKNE

>member
-1 MKRNETSI
+1 
-9 SRINLSM
+9 
-16 NIPESNELIKDVHKS
+16 
-31 TDIISSLI
+31 
-39 HEYLLKRD
+39 
-47 YQKTLDSFQEELITK
+47 
-62 IKQKNYYKIAF
+62 
-73 SNITETNLLKFFNL
+73 
-87 GRKNEF
+87 
-93 LKNWRRLIPNH
+93 
-104 IRIREPPLQKLEFYI
+104 
-119 QVYFAIYPLLYR
+119 
-131 DGEINSNKTIQE
+131 
-143 TMDEFKIFLEKKDSD
+143 
-158 YSKSNEF
+158 
-165 LQYYALPY
+165 
-173 VQNVKT
+173 
-179 HPTYSKLFQPEWAV
+179 
-193 ELKDKIHLAIKT
+193 
-205 YLPNIKYPVLYDL
+205 
-218 VNESN
+218 
-223 ANAANANG
+223 
-231 GNSNLNVSNIS
+231 
-242 HKANMMKTFLENV
+242 
-255 SQEKIERNEDFNNNN
+255 
-270 LGMQNGGQNINIEEI
+270 
-285 NKLREENE
+285 
-293 IYKSKLENTKANI
+293 LENTKSNI
-306 VNIQKSWI
+306 INIQKSWI

-327 VVLCKGNRNSN
+327 VVLCKGNRNTN

-433 ISIRDEFIKSRE
+433 ISIRDEFLKSE
-445 ENINNNNNLI
+445 GNNNNNPI
-455 NSDNDLKFAFIIR
+455 NIDNDLKHAFIIR

-473 AFRRNDAQIKQLTL
+473 AFRRSDALLKQLTL
-487 FSIFYYDLIYKFNL
+487 YSIFFYDLFYKFNL

-508 KQEYPNVS
+508 KKDYPNMS
-516 LELMKL
+516 LELMKF
-522 MNKISCLKKGR
+522 MNKLSCLKKGR

-563 QNILATLEK
+563 QNILATLQK

-640 HYLNKDNNVHI
+640 HYLNKDNNVQI

-664 KKQLKEAAKKFG
+664 KKGLKEAAKKFG

-698 LEELKNDNDNSAQDI
+698 LEELKSDNDTSAQDI
-713 DENYNEDPNV
+713 DENYDEDPNV
-723 GDEEEAAMGLDDEY
+723 ADEEGENMGLDDEY

-763 NQNEEEILKIQKFM
+763 NQNEEEIVKIQKFM
-777 QMNPNMLISDNR
+777 QSNPNMLIADNN
-789 AKLDKTGDNEEINL
+789 KTKMDKSGDANEEIDL
-803 NIDNREENENE
+803 NIENKDENENE
-814 EENEEKINEDNK
+814 DDENESKNNEDN
-826 DNKDKNKKSE
+826 NKSKSKSKKNE
-836 QEKNG
+836 PEKIG
-841 MEIYEQNID
+841 IELYQQNID